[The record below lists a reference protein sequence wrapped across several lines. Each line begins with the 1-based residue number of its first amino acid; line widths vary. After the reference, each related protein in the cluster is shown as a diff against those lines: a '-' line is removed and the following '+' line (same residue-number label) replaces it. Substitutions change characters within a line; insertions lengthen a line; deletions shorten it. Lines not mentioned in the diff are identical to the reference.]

1 MKKLS
6 IALILLLS
14 LSSGS
19 LLQAQEV
26 LKLPAWSRYIT
37 PTGYMQTGFS
47 ADFSKGEDPNTTFYL
62 KRVRVSLLG
71 TVLENP
77 KFGKLE
83 YKIQADLANSPKLVD
98 YFVKYTLRDEFGVQ
112 LGQFKTPLSIE
123 NSEYPPLKLEM
134 IDYSLI
140 VQRMCRMS
148 TADVSGISATGRELG
163 IQFFGKLVPM
173 SDGHHLVQYNL
184 AVFNGNGIN
193 KLDDDKRKDFM
204 GRLMVFPMKELCLAG
219 YYMRTLGPHPEIAP
233 EYNIYDWYVYDR
245 YGGGLAYNSK
255 YGWLRGEF
263 MAGHAL
269 GYRSHGVYGTI
280 GYNIDKTLS
289 VGFRY
294 DYFVPQSHMPSVNQ
308 QHFTGA
314 VNWQPWKFLRLQLN
328 YSYRMETQVKP
339 QHVIN
344 LMTTIAL

>member
-1 MKKLS
+1 MRKIYLTLFL
-6 IALILLLS
+6 IFALA
-14 LSSGS
+14 SGT
-19 LLQAQEV
+19 LLQAQEAAN
-26 LKLPAWSRYIT
+26 LPAWTRYIT

-47 ADFSKGEDPNTTFYL
+47 TDFSQGQDPNSSFYV

-71 TVLENP
+71 TLLQNP
-77 KFGKLE
+77 NYGKLE
-83 YKIQADLANSPKLVD
+83 YKVQADLAGSPKLVD
-98 YFVKYTLRDEFGVQ
+98 YFLKYTLRDEFGVQ

-123 NSEYPPLKLEM
+123 NSEYPPVKLEM

-148 TADVSGISATGRELG
+148 TADVSGISATGREMG
-163 IQFFGKLVPM
+163 IQFFGKLFPM
-173 SDGHHLVQYNL
+173 APGHHLVQYNL
-184 AVFNGNGIN
+184 AVYNGNGIN
-193 KLDDDKRKDFM
+193 KMDDDKRKDFM
-204 GRLMVFPMKELCLAG
+204 GRLMVFPLKELCVAG

-233 EYNIYDWYVYDR
+233 EYNVYDWYVYDR
-245 YGGGLAYNSK
+245 YGGGLAYTSK
-255 YGWLRGEF
+255 YGWLRGEY

-269 GYRSHGVYGTI
+269 GYRSHGAYGTI
-280 GYNIDKTLS
+280 GYNINKDLA

-294 DYFVPQSHMPSVNQ
+294 DYFVPQSHLPNIMQ

-314 VNWQPWKFLRLQLN
+314 INWQHWKFLRVQLN
-328 YSYRMETQVKP
+328 YSYRLETNKDP

>member
-1 MKKLS
+1 MRKIYLT
-6 IALILLLS
+6 LFLLS
-14 LSSGS
+14 ALASDT
-19 LLQAQEV
+19 LLQAQEATN
-26 LKLPAWSRYIT
+26 LPAWTRYIT

-47 ADFSKGEDPNTTFYL
+47 TDFSQGQDPNSSFYV

-71 TVLENP
+71 TLLQNP
-77 KFGKLE
+77 NYGKLE
-83 YKIQADLANSPKLVD
+83 YKVQADLAGSPKLVD
-98 YFVKYTLRDEFGVQ
+98 YFLKYTLRDEFGVQ

-123 NSEYPPLKLEM
+123 NSEYPPVKLEM

-148 TADVSGISATGRELG
+148 TADVSGISATGREMG
-163 IQFFGKLVPM
+163 IQFFGKLFPM
-173 SDGHHLVQYNL
+173 APGHHLVQYNL
-184 AVFNGNGIN
+184 AVYNGNGIN
-193 KLDDDKRKDFM
+193 KMDDDKRKDFM
-204 GRLMVFPMKELCLAG
+204 GRLMVFPLKELCVAG

-233 EYNIYDWYVYDR
+233 EYNVYDWYVYDR
-245 YGGGLAYNSK
+245 YGGGLAYTSK
-255 YGWLRGEF
+255 YGWLRGEY

-269 GYRSHGVYGTI
+269 GYRSHGAYGTI
-280 GYNIDKTLS
+280 GYNINKDLA

-294 DYFVPQSHMPSVNQ
+294 DYFVPQSHLPNIMQ

-314 VNWQPWKFLRLQLN
+314 INWQHWKFLRVQLN
-328 YSYRMETQVKP
+328 YSYRLETNKDP

>member
-1 MKKLS
+1 MRK
-6 IALILLLS
+6 IVFTLILLFA
-14 LSSGS
+14 LSSGT
-19 LLQAQEV
+19 LLQAQEG

-37 PTGYMQTGFS
+37 PSGYMQTGFT
-47 ADFSKGEDPNTTFYL
+47 ADFSNGEDINNTFYL

-71 TVLENP
+71 TLLENP
-77 KFGKLE
+77 NYGKLE
-83 YKIQADLANSPKLVD
+83 YKVQADLAGSPKLVD
-98 YFVKYTLRDEFGVQ
+98 YFLKYTLCDEFGVQ

-163 IQFFGKLVPM
+163 IQFFGKLFPLE
-173 SDGHHLVQYNL
+173 SGHHLVRYNL

-193 KLDDDKRKDFM
+193 KLDDDQRKDFM
-204 GRLMVFPMKELCLAG
+204 GRLMIFPVKELCVAG

-233 EYNIYDWYVYDR
+233 EYNVYDWYVYDR
-245 YGGGLAYNSK
+245 YGGGLAYSSQ
-255 YGWLRGEF
+255 YGWLRGEY

-269 GYRSHGVYGTI
+269 GYRSHGAYGTI
-280 GYNIDKTLS
+280 GYNINKALS
-289 VGFRY
+289 LGFRY
-294 DYFVPQSHMPSVNQ
+294 DYFVPRSDQPRNMQ
-308 QHFTGA
+308 QYFTGA
-314 VNWQPWKFLRLQLN
+314 INWMPWKFFRVQLN
-328 YSYRMETQVKP
+328 YSYRLETNLEP

>member
-1 MKKLS
+1 MRKIYLTLFL
-6 IALILLLS
+6 IFALA
-14 LSSGS
+14 SGT
-19 LLQAQEV
+19 LLQAQEATN
-26 LKLPAWSRYIT
+26 LPAWTRYIT

-47 ADFSKGEDPNTTFYL
+47 TDFSQGQDPNSSFYV

-71 TVLENP
+71 TLLQNP
-77 KFGKLE
+77 NYGKLE
-83 YKIQADLANSPKLVD
+83 YKVQADLAGSPKLVD
-98 YFVKYTLRDEFGVQ
+98 YFLKYTLRDEFGVQ

-123 NSEYPPLKLEM
+123 NSEYPPVKLEM

-148 TADVSGISATGRELG
+148 TADVSGISATGREMG
-163 IQFFGKLVPM
+163 IQFFGKLFPM
-173 SDGHHLVQYNL
+173 APGHHLVQYNL
-184 AVFNGNGIN
+184 AVYNGNGIN
-193 KLDDDKRKDFM
+193 KMDDDKRKDFM
-204 GRLMVFPMKELCLAG
+204 GRLMVFPLKELCVAG

-233 EYNIYDWYVYDR
+233 EYNVYDWYVYDR
-245 YGGGLAYNSK
+245 YGGGLAYTSK
-255 YGWLRGEF
+255 YGWLRGEY

-269 GYRSHGVYGTI
+269 GYRSHGAYGTI
-280 GYNIDKTLS
+280 GYNINKDLA

-294 DYFVPQSHMPSVNQ
+294 DYFVPQSHLPNIMQ

-314 VNWQPWKFLRLQLN
+314 INWQHWKFLRVQLN
-328 YSYRMETQVKP
+328 YSYRLETNKDP